1 MRRWLGRAAI
11 YAAALAVLF
20 VFLAPIVWMIDIS
33 LKTRAEIFAWPPQ
46 VLAFTPTFA
55 NYRALFAV
63 GSSFPRFLLNSV
75 GVALAATAL
84 ALVVGLPAAYALVG
98 KRLRYAPAIRA
109 GVLLFRMIPPV
120 ALLLPYYL
128 MFRQAG
134 LVGNPVAIA
143 ISHFTFSIAIVVWMM
158 RGAFAS
164 LPAAVEE
171 AARVD
176 GATSRQV
183 FWHIALPM
191 ARAAI
196 AASAIFAVLTSW
208 NEFLFAVTLS
218 RLETQTVPVAVAGFI
233 GDVYVSWGQLAAAT
247 VLGLLPALA
256 LAFLGQRWLLVG
268 MGPGAVK

>member
-1 MRRWLGRAAI
+1 MRRWVFRLAI
-11 YAAALAVLF
+11 YAAAIAVLL
-20 VFLAPIVWMIDIS
+20 VFLAPIAWMVDIS
-33 LKTRAEIFAWPPQ
+33 LKTRAQIFAWPPS
-46 VLAFTPTFA
+46 VFSFAPTLD
-55 NYRALFAV
+55 NYRALFAA
-63 GSSFPRFLLNSV
+63 GSNFPRFVLNSI
-75 GVALAATAL
+75 GVALASTAL
-84 ALVVGLPAAYALVG
+84 ALAVGLPAAYALVG
-98 KRLRYAPAIRA
+98 TRLRHAAAMRA

-128 MFRQAG
+128 MFREIG
-134 LVGNPVAIA
+134 LVGHPAAIA

-164 LPAAVEE
+164 LPASVEE

-176 GATSRQV
+176 GAMPRQV
-183 FWHIALPM
+183 FWFIALPM
-191 ARAAI
+191 ARAAA

-218 RLETQTVPVAVAGFI
+218 RLQTQTVPVAVAGFV

-247 VLGLLPALA
+247 VVGLLPALA